1 MTTHFPAITFPDS
14 SPAQVDNS
22 MLTYTGRYIDMTAP
36 HQAEFHISDI
46 AHALSQICRFGGHTR
61 QFYSV
66 AQHSVLV
73 SQMVPVDYRLQALL
87 HDAAEAY
94 CGDMV
99 QPLKHLPSMRTYCDF
114 ELALQ
119 SRLFDSY
126 GVRPTTES
134 TQAVKQADLQML
146 ATERRD
152 LMAPDMLPWLILSG
166 ITPRHANI
174 SPMMPVLAEALFLK
188 RFKELAGVL

>member
-1 MTTHFPAITFPDS
+1 MS
-14 SPAQVDNS
+14 VDHS
-22 MLTYTGRYIDMTAP
+22 ILTYTGRYISLTEPREID
-36 HQAEFHISDI
+36 FHISDI
-46 AHALSQICRFGGHTR
+46 AHALSQLCRFGGHTR

-99 QPLKHLPSMRTYCDF
+99 QPLKGLASLKHYRDYEQSM
-114 ELALQ
+114 Q
-119 SRLFDSY
+119 SRLFEVY
-126 GVRPTTES
+126 GVTPTAHSTE
-134 TQAVKQADLQML
+134 AVKRADLEML

-152 LMAPDMLPWLILSG
+152 LMAPDLVPWAILEG
-166 ITPRHANI
+166 ISPRRGSI
-174 SPMMPVLAEALFLK
+174 SPMMPQSAEILFMK

>member
-1 MTTHFPAITFPDS
+1 MNIETSI
-14 SPAQVDNS
+14 
-22 MLTYTGRYIDMTAP
+22 LTYSGLYMSLTEPDET
-36 HQAEFHISDI
+36 QFNISDI

-73 SQMVPVDYRLQALL
+73 SHLVPKRYQLQALL
-87 HDAAEAY
+87 HDAAESY

-99 QPLKHLPSMRTYCDF
+99 HPMKFLPTMGSYRDYEGLM
-114 ELALQ
+114 Q
-119 SRLFDSY
+119 MRLFEAFGVTLTADSIA
-126 GVRPTTES
+126 
-134 TQAVKQADLQML
+134 AVKQADLTML

-152 LMAPDMLPWLILSG
+152 LMAPDMSPWPILDG
-166 ITPRHANI
+166 VTPRYASI
-174 SPMMPVLAEALFLK
+174 LPLMPMAAEAQFLK

>member
-1 MTTHFPAITFPDS
+1 MS
-14 SPAQVDNS
+14 VDHCL
-22 MLTYTGRYIDMTAP
+22 LTYSGRYVNPAEPD
-36 HQAEFHISDI
+36 QAEFHITDI

-66 AQHSVLV
+66 AQHCVLV

-94 CGDMV
+94 YGDMV
-99 QPLKHLPSMRTYCDF
+99 QPLKGLPSMRPYRDY
-114 ELALQ
+114 EQMLQ
-119 SRLFDSY
+119 TRLFDAY
-126 GVRPTTES
+126 GVSPS
-134 TQAVKQADLQML
+134 ADSNAAVKHADLQML

-152 LMAPDMLPWLILSG
+152 LMAPDMLPWLILAG
-166 ITPRHANI
+166 IAPRHASI
-174 SPMMPVLAEALFLK
+174 SPMMPQSAEALFLK

>member
-1 MTTHFPAITFPDS
+1 MS
-14 SPAQVDNS
+14 VDYS
-22 MLTYTGRYIDMTAP
+22 ILTYTGRYICL
-36 HQAEFHISDI
+36 AEPRDVDFHISDI

-94 CGDMV
+94 FGDMV
-99 QPLKHLPSMRTYCDF
+99 QPLKRMEALQHYRDYEQSM
-114 ELALQ
+114 Q
-119 SRLFDSY
+119 SRLFEAF
-126 GVRPTTES
+126 GVIPTTHS
-134 TQAVKQADLQML
+134 TEAVKRADLEML

-152 LMAPDMLPWLILSG
+152 LMAPDMAPWSILEGVEPRRAS
-166 ITPRHANI
+166 ITPV
-174 SPMMPVLAEALFLK
+174 MPQSAEILFIK

>member
-1 MTTHFPAITFPDS
+1 MSTDHSI
-14 SPAQVDNS
+14 
-22 MLTYTGRYIDMTAP
+22 LTYTGRSISMTEP
-36 HQAEFHISDI
+36 DETEFHISDI

-73 SQMVPVDYRLQALL
+73 SWLVPVDYRLQALL

-94 CGDMV
+94 YGDMV
-99 QPLKHLPSMRTYCDF
+99 QPLKGLPSMRPYRDY
-114 ELALQ
+114 ERILQ
-119 SRLFDSY
+119 SRLFEAY
-126 GVRPTTES
+126 GVSPTAHS
-134 TQAVKQADLQML
+134 TAAVKHADLQML

-152 LMAPDMLPWLILSG
+152 LMAPDLLPWLILAG
-166 ITPRHANI
+166 ISPRHASI
-174 SPMMPVLAEALFLK
+174 SPMMPVPAEALFLK